1 MAISMTAVS
10 LPVVLPAR
18 VQDQGSPA
26 ATPPEDEKSAASSGG
41 PAGSQTSGS
50 TDTAQSQPASAT
62 ETPQDAPVAPV
73 QGTSAPAATTPS
85 RPSAQSVVVARI
97 EPAVQDGVSDTSS
110 GDISEDEA
118 RAMAEAYRGQA
129 RQQAIIDAISETPT
143 VMTIGMAREEAATPT
158 VAGNPYAA
166 DDAAATNA
174 APSSG
179 PDRPGMDKSV

>member
-10 LPVVLPAR
+10 PPVVMPAR
-18 VQDQGSPA
+18 VQDGDSST
-26 ATPPEDEKSAASSGG
+26 ATPPKDEKSEASSGG
-41 PAGSQTSGS
+41 PAGSPTSGS

-73 QGTSAPAATTPS
+73 QGTSASAATTPS

-97 EPAVQDGVSDTSS
+97 EPAAQDGESVTGNS
-110 GDISEDEA
+110 DISEDEA
-118 RAMAEAYRGQA
+118 RAVAEAYRGQA

-143 VMTIGMAREEAATPT
+143 AMTIGMARDEAAAPT
-158 VAGNPYAA
+158 VSGNPYAA

-174 APSSG
+174 GPSSG
-179 PDRPGMDKSV
+179 TERPGVDKSV